1 MKGKIFNHV
10 GITINISS
18 DIKNFYVDILG
29 LEIKNKFT
37 LSKTIS
43 NQIFN
48 IEKNVE
54 VVIAGKEDFTVE
66 LFIAAEANYR
76 NFQHICITVN
86 EREKVIRE
94 TQNNDYPC
102 YIIKRDTCDI
112 VFIKDKSNN
121 LFEIKKR

>member
-10 GITINISS
+10 GITINILS

-66 LFIAAEANYR
+66 LFIAAEASYR
-76 NFQHICITVN
+76 NFST
-86 EREKVIRE
+86 
-94 TQNNDYPC
+94 YL
-102 YIIKRDTCDI
+102 YYG
-112 VFIKDKSNN
+112 
-121 LFEIKKR
+121 